1 MYELGERGDIIE
13 IPVSNPDMIGTPVRD
28 LHLPTDV
35 LIVLVRRGDA
45 TLIPHGDLI
54 IESGDRVTLMGA
66 RGAVRKAVDMFW

>member
-13 IPVSNPDMIGTPVRD
+13 IPAANPEMIGTLIRD
-28 LHLPTDV
+28 LQLPTDV

-54 IESGDRVTLMGA
+54 IKSGDRVTFMGA
-66 RGAVRKAVDMFW
+66 RDAVRKAVDMFL